1 MDLQVCEAWSMNHCE
16 VGIGEESANEKKVRL
31 SEKLL
36 GKVSVNTV
44 FLLNNKTPKLL
55 GLINSKTGE
64 LCLGYETKEG
74 VFDQIP
80 GPTQQ
85 SIEQKMLECFI

>member
-1 MDLQVCEAWSMNHCE
+1 MDLKVYEAWSMRHNE
-16 VGIGEESANEKKVRL
+16 VGIETGKTEKKVRL

-36 GKVSVNTV
+36 KKMSVQTV
-44 FLLNNKTPKLL
+44 FLLNIKAPKLL
-55 GLINSKTGE
+55 GLINQETGE

-74 VFDQIP
+74 FYDQIP